1 MMSLTPTK
9 KMKKTFENLVKLELL
24 TRQISNDL
32 ISQQHYDLSYFGEN
46 LKNYADWVQEQTEKL
61 KKEER

>member
-9 KMKKTFENLVKLELL
+9 KMSKTFSNLVKLELL

-32 ISQQHYDLSYFGEN
+32 ISQKSYDHSYFGEN
-46 LKNYADWVQEQTEKL
+46 LKNYADWIQEQTDKL